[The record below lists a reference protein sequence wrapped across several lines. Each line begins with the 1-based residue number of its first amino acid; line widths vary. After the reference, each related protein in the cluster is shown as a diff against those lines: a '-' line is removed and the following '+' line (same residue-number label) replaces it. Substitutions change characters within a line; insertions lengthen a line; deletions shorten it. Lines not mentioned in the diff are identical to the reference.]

1 MKKIFIYFFA
11 FLFICFIFPA
21 LLTKRE
27 KETSSEVN
35 NIEINDTSKVE
46 ENVQSQYEYKKYGTI
61 KLLHQKTGE
70 VEEVNL
76 DTYLCNVVSA
86 EMPADYEK
94 EALKAQAVVART
106 YTIYK
111 IENKKHDNADICD
124 SSTCCQAWV
133 SKETRLERW
142 EESKREENWN
152 KIEQCVN
159 ETKGKIVTYDGKPIN
174 AFFHANSG
182 GTTELPVNVWGGSGL
197 PYLQVVQTAGEE
209 GYTQYNSEVIL
220 GEDELINK
228 LKTKYEDIQINF
240 ADEQD
245 IKILEYTDSNRVKT
259 VKFGNHE
266 ISGVETRTLLGL
278 KSTNFQITRE
288 DGKVKFTVKGYGHGV
303 GMSQTGA
310 DTMAK
315 QGSLMCLAIQNN
327 YLDRYIECCVNYGIP
342 YAIKS
347 KGSYQYCLKL
357 PTLRFMRKLY
367 KALFTEDGYK
377 QYIIDNATCSRHQ
390 SRADRN
396 FKEKIRAEKVL
407 EWATLPPEQR
417 TAPLIEYIKTK
428 THKPEEQAFLIRA
441 ILSGNIDIADDFV
454 LITNIHQVKG
464 AESDY
469 VLLCD
474 NVAGIYRNQADND
487 VSYRDYLLRVFYV
500 GVTRA
505 KKGVYIWHRDTYST
519 VAPTAVFTNIGAL
532 QTQELVKSACA
543 ENYINTHYT
552 KEQNNDNN

>member
-46 ENVQSQYEYKKYGTI
+46 ENAQSQYEYKKYGTI

-228 LKTKYEDIQINF
+228 LKELGLNMKYLGKKKVLDENF
-240 ADEQD
+240 AGKRFVLTGTLKELTRDVAKEYIVTRGGKCIESVSSKTDVVIVGENPGSKYDKAKLLGIPIWSEQD
-245 IKILEYTDSNRVKT
+245 
-259 VKFGNHE
+259 F
-266 ISGVETRTLLGL
+266 
-278 KSTNFQITRE
+278 
-288 DGKVKFTVKGYGHGV
+288 
-303 GMSQTGA
+303 
-310 DTMAK
+310 
-315 QGSLMCLAIQNN
+315 
-327 YLDRYIECCVNYGIP
+327 LD
-342 YAIKS
+342 
-347 KGSYQYCLKL
+347 KL
-357 PTLRFMRKLY
+357 RK
-367 KALFTEDGYK
+367 
-377 QYIIDNATCSRHQ
+377 
-390 SRADRN
+390 
-396 FKEKIRAEKVL
+396 
-407 EWATLPPEQR
+407 
-417 TAPLIEYIKTK
+417 
-428 THKPEEQAFLIRA
+428 
-441 ILSGNIDIADDFV
+441 
-454 LITNIHQVKG
+454 
-464 AESDY
+464 
-469 VLLCD
+469 
-474 NVAGIYRNQADND
+474 
-487 VSYRDYLLRVFYV
+487 
-500 GVTRA
+500 
-505 KKGVYIWHRDTYST
+505 
-519 VAPTAVFTNIGAL
+519 
-532 QTQELVKSACA
+532 
-543 ENYINTHYT
+543 EN
-552 KEQNNDNN
+552 E